1 MRGGRQRGKTGRE
14 DREGGRQ
21 RGKEDSEGG
30 RQRGKEDREGGR
42 QRGKE
47 DREGERQ
54 RKGRQGGGKDGTTA
68 GKEEE
73 VMLQTVGKAE
83 RREYRSFLCEDEV
96 CLLGVKMF

>member
-1 MRGGRQRGKTGRE
+1 MREE
-14 DREGGRQ
+14 DRE
-21 RGKEDSEGG
+21 
-30 RQRGKEDREGGR
+30 
-42 QRGKE
+42 
-47 DREGERQ
+47 
-54 RKGRQGGGKDGTTA
+54 GGKDGTTA